1 MRQILCRT
9 KLWIAAFIALGFF
22 AGTIPA
28 RAYDR
33 DDDRKCERRIHKA
46 EENLE
51 KAVHR
56 HGEHSP
62 QAEKRRHELEEVRER
77 CHHHDGDRH

>member
-1 MRQILCRT
+1 MQQILRKT
-9 KLWIAAFIALGFF
+9 KLSIAALIAFGFV

-33 DDDRKCERRIHKA
+33 DDERKCERRVHRA

-62 QAEKRRHELEEVRER
+62 QAERRREQLERVRAR
-77 CHHHDGDRH
+77 CRR